1 MISQQN
7 IHPEM
12 VDIFK
17 DKTRVSNDVTE
28 GHKSPTEIFKPGH
41 MVNGLLKMK
50 Y

>member
-28 GHKSPTEIFKPGH
+28 GHESPTEIFKPSIWLTGS
-41 MVNGLLKMK
+41 LK
-50 Y
+50 